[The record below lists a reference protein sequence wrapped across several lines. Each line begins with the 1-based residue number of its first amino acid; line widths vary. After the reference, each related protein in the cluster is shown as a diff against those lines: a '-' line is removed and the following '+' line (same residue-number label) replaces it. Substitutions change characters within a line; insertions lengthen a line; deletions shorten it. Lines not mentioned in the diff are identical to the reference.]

1 MQKVISKAN
10 QQCLGIGT
18 NWLQWNLFQ
27 WVHSSKCCVGSKITV
42 SGSGN
47 DKHPRQKCP
56 MVYVCLAPSP
66 SSTTWS
72 RDKRKVS
79 ESQLVK
85 HSVLPCTLKYRINIH
100 VQSAFFFKKSQKKF
114 SHFFPATQK
123 LLLLI
128 LLKKESLYEV
138 KPLKK
143 KINKNNFC
151 GAGNKCEIFSCDFLK
166 KIRIVH
172 VRLLG
177 VLKYSWRSVLL
188 RLLQNSRQRC
198 RRDDFPPHFP
208 VMDIGCKGVWDRG
221 KRKSGV
227 AYLLLLAS
235 SSPNGK
241 ERSLVAAI
249 NRLSPPQ
256 ISFWL
261 LSRNSYSLP
270 SDFCQAKGRA

>member
-1 MQKVISKAN
+1 MTWGSRKLFRCYAKVPN
-10 QQCLGIGT
+10 
-18 NWLQWNLFQ
+18 
-27 WVHSSKCCVGSKITV
+27 
-42 SGSGN
+42 
-47 DKHPRQKCP
+47 
-56 MVYVCLAPSP
+56 
-66 SSTTWS
+66 
-72 RDKRKVS
+72 KR
-79 ESQLVK
+79 
-85 HSVLPCTLKYRINIH
+85 TY
-100 VQSAFFFKKSQKKF
+100 KKSQIKI
-114 SHFFPATQK
+114 SHFFHAPQK
-123 LLLLI
+123 LFLLI
-128 LLKKESLYEV
+128 LLKNESLYEV
-138 KPLKK
+138 KSLKK
-143 KINKNNFC
+143 GINTNNFY
-151 GAGNKCEIFSCDFLK
+151 GAWKKWGIFICDFLK

-177 VLKYSWRSVLL
+177 TLKYSWRSVLL

-270 SDFCQAKGRA
+270 SDFCQAKGRAWKTK

>member
-1 MQKVISKAN
+1 M
-10 QQCLGIGT
+10 
-18 NWLQWNLFQ
+18 
-27 WVHSSKCCVGSKITV
+27 
-42 SGSGN
+42 
-47 DKHPRQKCP
+47 
-56 MVYVCLAPSP
+56 
-66 SSTTWS
+66 
-72 RDKRKVS
+72 
-79 ESQLVK
+79 
-85 HSVLPCTLKYRINIH
+85 
-100 VQSAFFFKKSQKKF
+100 
-114 SHFFPATQK
+114 
-123 LLLLI
+123 LLLHTETYFSR
-128 LLKKESLYEV
+128 ES
-138 KPLKK
+138 
-143 KINKNNFC
+143 I
-151 GAGNKCEIFSCDFLK
+151 EIFFAAQEKNGKFLAVIFLK